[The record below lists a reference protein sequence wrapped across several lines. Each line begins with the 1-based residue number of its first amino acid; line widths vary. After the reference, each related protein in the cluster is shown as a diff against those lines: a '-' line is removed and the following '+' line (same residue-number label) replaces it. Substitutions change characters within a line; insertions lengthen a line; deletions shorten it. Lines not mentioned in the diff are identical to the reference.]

1 MLIVFWVLGLITTGY
16 GANVTTTSQP
26 TSQPTSQKSPRSQ
39 KSRQKSRTPES
50 PTSSKSPEFLSKTA
64 LSQIK
69 PRDPVTFQ
77 ERQFQKL
84 IGPLNKALKK
94 NQELEK

>member
-1 MLIVFWVLGLITTGY
+1 MLIVFWVLGLIKTGY
-16 GANVTTTSQP
+16 GANVTT

>member
-26 TSQPTSQKSPRSQ
+26 TSQKSPRSQ
-39 KSRQKSRTPES
+39 KSRSPDS
-50 PTSSKSPEFLSKTA
+50 PTSSKWPEFLSKTA